1 MKIAIWGK
9 KKEAIYLMK
18 QIRKKEID
26 KIICFVDNNI
36 DEYHTDIE
44 GVPLCSFVNLKINIK
59 KIRML

>member
-26 KIICFVDNNI
+26 KIICFV
-36 DEYHTDIE
+36 E
-44 GVPLCSFVNLKINIK
+44 
-59 KIRML
+59 